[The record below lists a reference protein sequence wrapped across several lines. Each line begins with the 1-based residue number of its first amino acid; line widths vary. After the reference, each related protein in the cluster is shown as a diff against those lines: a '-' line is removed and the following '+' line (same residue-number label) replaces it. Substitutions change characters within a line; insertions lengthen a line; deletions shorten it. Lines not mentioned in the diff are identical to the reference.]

1 MPPPRMEIVMD
12 ETAEDKKRKAL
23 LQRIRGLMA
32 KTTAAGCTEAEAQA
46 AAALVDRLVAEYEI
60 DLTET
65 LVGEQEVVQLDIELN
80 HHPVRFSASR
90 IAEFCDC
97 RVWYNAHEGRNDLC
111 FLGFEIDTEIA
122 EYLLLL
128 FQRAIDREASQF
140 SVFNPDFAMADTV
153 LRNTMLQSF
162 NVGMATRL
170 GDRLKEMK
178 SKRDF
183 SQKERGFDLV
193 LAKKPII
200 DLAWASLG
208 INLGKD
214 KYGASTRHAG
224 SYEAG
229 QNAAN
234 KVAINPGVGGGAGNS
249 GRIK

>member
-1 MPPPRMEIVMD
+1 MEIVMD
-12 ETAEDKKRKAL
+12 DTAEDKKRKAL
-23 LQRIRGLMA
+23 LQRVRGLMA
-32 KTTAAGCTEAEAQA
+32 KTTANGCTEAEAQA
-46 AAALVDRLVAEYEI
+46 AAAMVDRLVGEYEI

-65 LVGEQEVVQLDIELN
+65 LVGEQEVIQLDIELN
-80 HHPVRFSASR
+80 HHPVRFAASR
-90 IAEFCDC
+90 IGEFCDC
-97 RVWYNAHEGRNDLC
+97 RVWYNANQGRNDLC
-111 FLGFEIDTEIA
+111 VLGFEIDVEIA

-128 FQRAIDREASQF
+128 FQRAIDREASQY
-140 SVFNPDFAMADTV
+140 SVFNPEFAMADTT

-170 GDRLKEMK
+170 GDRLREMK

-183 SQKERGFDLV
+183 AQKEKRGFDLV

-208 INLGKD
+208 LNLSKD
-214 KYGASTRHAG
+214 KYGASHRHAG
-224 SYEAG
+224 AYEAG
-229 QNAAN
+229 QSAAN

>member
-1 MPPPRMEIVMD
+1 MD

-32 KTTAAGCTEAEAQA
+32 KTTANGCTEAEARA
-46 AAALVDRLVAEYEI
+46 AASMVDKLVAEYEI

-80 HHPVRFSASR
+80 HHPVRFAAPR
-90 IAEFCDC
+90 IAEFTDC
-97 RVWYNAHEGRNDLC
+97 RVWYNATAGRNDLC

-128 FQRAIDREASQF
+128 FQRAMDREASQY
-140 SVFNPDFAMADTV
+140 SVFNPDFAMADRA
-153 LRNTMLQSF
+153 LRNSMLQSF

-170 GDRLKEMK
+170 GDRLREMK

-183 SQKERGFDLV
+183 AQKERRGFDLV

-208 INLGKD
+208 INLGND
-214 KYGASTRHAG
+214 KRGATYRHEGA
-224 SYEAG
+224 YEAG

-234 KVAINPGVGGGAGNS
+234 KVSINPGVGGGAGTGG